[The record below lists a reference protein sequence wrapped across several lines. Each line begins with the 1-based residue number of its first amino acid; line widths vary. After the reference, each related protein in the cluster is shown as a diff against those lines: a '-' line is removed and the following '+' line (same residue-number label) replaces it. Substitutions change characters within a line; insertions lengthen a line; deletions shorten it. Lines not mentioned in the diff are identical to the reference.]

1 MEIAVIVG
9 WVVLILSW
17 IVPPFIKDTLKKRF
31 VGMVL
36 SALAVGIFIGH
47 ILCKLF

>member
-9 WVVLILSW
+9 WGILISSW

-31 VGMVL
+31 VGIAL
-36 SALAVGIFIGH
+36 SALALGIFIGH
-47 ILCKLF
+47 ILCELF